1 MHSVSLQMVAVIGLS
16 VLFNVPRYLDDH
28 VVRRPDGSL
37 VLERTY
43 LGNNATF
50 QLVYAGLLYYIVIY
64 ALPVVIL
71 TAMTYRQLLVRT
83 RSRLLEHRSKIVTR
97 KLKYRRVATI
107 QTCRAKYTLL
117 CITPQIIHMFDL
129 FPRKIHVLKTHT
141 TDVTP
146 CAIRKVT

>member
-1 MHSVSLQMVAVIGLS
+1 MSLHAMHSVSLQMVAVIGLS

-37 VLERTY
+37 ALERTY

-71 TAMTYRQLLVRT
+71 TAMTYR
-83 RSRLLEHRSKIVTR
+83 
-97 KLKYRRVATI
+97 
-107 QTCRAKYTLL
+107 
-117 CITPQIIHMFDL
+117 
-129 FPRKIHVLKTHT
+129 
-141 TDVTP
+141 
-146 CAIRKVT
+146 